1 MTETAVP
8 AQTDPQPEAQPAGAD
23 PEPAEQRARTGLL
36 LAYLR
41 PHWPAMLLGLL
52 LGLVANAAGLATPL
66 VTKWVLDTL
75 GTGGSLARPVTVLLA
90 LVVVGA
96 AISLWQWMLMGGIAE
111 RVVLDARAGVIR
123 RYFVARIDQLTRR
136 SGGELVTR
144 ATSDPGLLHQ
154 ASGSLVGLING
165 AVALLGTL
173 VLMGTLDVVLLGITM
188 IAVVAVAVL
197 MGLLL
202 PSIGRA
208 QEAAQ
213 ESVGR
218 LGGALEG
225 SLRAIRTVKAS
236 RAEQRQATL
245 ITTHAEDSARHGIH
259 AARRAALVWTTSWTG
274 IQLAV
279 IVILGFGAARAER
292 GLIEVSTLIAFL
304 LYAFQLMGPISELTQ
319 NMTAMQAG
327 IAAAGRLREIEAIAV
342 EPGGPAAGTAPAGQA
357 APGHAARAE
366 PPRSAAVLAFRGVT
380 ARYAPG
386 VPPAVRDIDLEIPRV
401 GHTAIVG
408 PSGAGK
414 TTLFSLLLRFLE
426 PERGRLLLDG
436 RAYPDHTP
444 GEIRGRL
451 AYVEQEAPVVPG
463 TIGDNLRFTHPDA
476 TDAELWAALRA
487 VDLHDK
493 VVALDL
499 GLDTPLTATT
509 VSGGERQRIALAR
522 AVLRTPDVLLLDEAT
537 SQVDGLTEAAIA
549 RCVRQRAAS
558 GAVVTIAHRLSTVL
572 DADQIVVMDRGR
584 IRAVGDHATLLHGDE
599 LYRDLVASLRIGTS
613 GTAPAPEVGGRT
625 GSGTLLLPL
634 DRLPQE

>member
-1 MTETAVP
+1 M
-8 AQTDPQPEAQPAGAD
+8 
-23 PEPAEQRARTGLL
+23 
-36 LAYLR
+36 
-41 PHWPAMLLGLL
+41 
-52 LGLVANAAGLATPL
+52 ANAAGLATPL

-75 GTGGSLARPVTVLLA
+75 GTGGSLARPVAVLLT

-96 AISLWQWMLMGGIAE
+96 AITLWQWMLMGGVAE
-111 RVVLDARAGVIR
+111 RVVLEARAGVIR
-123 RYFVARIDQLTRR
+123 HYFAARIDQLTRR
-136 SGGELVTR
+136 PGGELVTR

-165 AVALLGTL
+165 AVALVGTL
-173 VLMGTLDVVLLGITM
+173 VLMGTLDVVLLGITLV
-188 IAVVAVAVL
+188 AVVAVAVL

-259 AARRAALVWTTSWTG
+259 AARRAASVWTISWTG

-342 EPGGPAAGTAPAGQA
+342 EPGGTPAATVPAGHA
-357 APGHAARAE
+357 GLAGHAGRPE
-366 PPRSAAVLAFRGVT
+366 PPRAGAAVLAFRGVT

-426 PERGRLLLDG
+426 PEQGRVLLDG
-436 RAYPDHTP
+436 RPYPDHSP

-476 TDAELWAALRA
+476 TDSELWAALRA
-487 VDLHDK
+487 VDLHDR
-493 VVALDL
+493 VGALDL

-572 DADQIVVMDRGR
+572 DADQIVVMDRGG

-625 GSGTLLLPL
+625 GSGTLLVPL

>member
-1 MTETAVP
+1 MTEIAVAEP
-8 AQTDPQPEAQPAGAD
+8 IDPQPAAH
-23 PEPAEQRARTGLL
+23 RRRTYLL

-52 LGLVANAAGLATPL
+52 LGLLANAAGLATPL

-75 GTGGSLARPVTVLLA
+75 GAGGSLSRPVTVLFA

-96 AISLWQWMLMGGIAE
+96 GISLWQWMLMGGVAE
-111 RVVLDARAGVIR
+111 RVVLDARSGVIR
-123 RYFVARIDQLTRR
+123 RYFAARIDQLTRR
-136 SGGELVTR
+136 PGGELVTR
-144 ATSDPGLLHQ
+144 ATSDPGLLHE

-165 AVALLGTL
+165 AVALVGTL
-173 VLMGTLDVVLLGITM
+173 VLMGTLDVVLLATTM
-188 IAVVAVAVL
+188 VAVVVVAVL

-236 RAEQRQATL
+236 RAEQRQAGL
-245 ITTHAEDSARHGIH
+245 ITRHAEDSARHGIH
-259 AARRAALVWTTSWTG
+259 AARRAATVWTISWTG

-342 EPGGPAAGTAPAGQA
+342 EPGSRPTGQPAPAPAG
-357 APGHAARAE
+357 PVGSE
-366 PPRSAAVLAFRGVT
+366 SGDVVLTFQGVT

-386 VPPAVRDIDLEIPRV
+386 AAPAVRDIDLAIPRR

-426 PERGRLLLDG
+426 PERGRLLLYG
-436 RAYPDHTP
+436 RPYPEHTP
-444 GEIRGRL
+444 AEIRGRL

-476 TDAELWAALRA
+476 ADEELWAALRA

-493 VVALDL
+493 VGSLDL
-499 GLDTPLTATT
+499 GLDTPLSATT

-537 SQVDGLTEAAIA
+537 SQVDGLTEAAVG
-549 RCVRQRAAS
+549 RCVRQRAGA

-584 IRAVGDHATLLHGDE
+584 IRAVGDHVTLLRTDE

-613 GTAPAPEVGGRT
+613 GTSTAPGAGRTT
-625 GSGTLLLPL
+625 GSGTLLVPL

>member
-1 MTETAVP
+1 MPGPGP
-8 AQTDPQPEAQPAGAD
+8 AAA
-23 PEPAEQRARTGLL
+23 
-36 LAYLR
+36 
-41 PHWPAMLLGLL
+41 LLGLL

-75 GTGGSLARPVTVLLA
+75 GTGGSLARPVAVLLT

-96 AISLWQWMLMGGIAE
+96 AITLWQWMLMGGVAE
-111 RVVLDARAGVIR
+111 RVVLEARAGVIR
-123 RYFVARIDQLTRR
+123 HYFAARIDQLTRR
-136 SGGELVTR
+136 PGGELVTR

-165 AVALLGTL
+165 AVALVGTL
-173 VLMGTLDVVLLGITM
+173 VLMGTLDVVLLGITLV
-188 IAVVAVAVL
+188 AVVAVAVL

-259 AARRAALVWTTSWTG
+259 AARRAASVWTISWTG

-342 EPGGPAAGTAPAGQA
+342 EPGGTPAATVPAGHA
-357 APGHAARAE
+357 GLAGHAGRPE
-366 PPRSAAVLAFRGVT
+366 PPRAGAAVLAFRGVT

-426 PERGRLLLDG
+426 PEQGRVLLDG
-436 RAYPDHTP
+436 RPYPDHSP

-476 TDAELWAALRA
+476 TDSELWAALRA
-487 VDLHDK
+487 VDLHDR
-493 VVALDL
+493 VGALDL

-572 DADQIVVMDRGR
+572 DADQIVVMDRGG

-625 GSGTLLLPL
+625 GSGTLLVPL

>member
-1 MTETAVP
+1 MAET
-8 AQTDPQPEAQPAGAD
+8 TSMGA
-23 PEPAEQRARTGLL
+23 ETTSQRARTALL
-36 LAYLR
+36 LTYLR
-41 PHWPAMLLGLL
+41 PHWRAMLLGLL

-75 GTGGSLARPVTVLLA
+75 GAGDSLARPVTVLLV
-90 LVVVGA
+90 LVLVGA
-96 AISLWQWMLMGGIAE
+96 AISLWQWVLMGGVAE
-111 RVVLDARAGVIR
+111 RVVLDARTGVIR
-123 RYFVARIDQLTRR
+123 RYFAARIDQLTRR
-136 SGGELVTR
+136 PGGELVTR
-144 ATSDPGLLHQ
+144 ATADPGLLHE

-173 VLMGTLDVVLLGITM
+173 VLMGTLDLVLLGTTLV
-188 IAVVAVAVL
+188 AVAVVAVL

-218 LGGALEG
+218 LGGTLEG

-236 RAEQRQATL
+236 RAEQRQADL
-245 ITTHAEDSARHGIH
+245 ITAHARESARHGFH
-259 AARRAALVWTTSWTG
+259 AARRSALVWTISWTG
-274 IQLAV
+274 IQVAV
-279 IVILGFGAARAER
+279 IVILGFGALRAER

-304 LYAFQLMGPISELTQ
+304 LYAFQLMSPISELTQ

-327 IAAAGRLREIEAIAV
+327 IAAVGRLREIEAMDVEAGPSSGAASV
-342 EPGGPAAGTAPAGQA
+342 GPSSTGVRRAEPGGQ
-357 APGHAARAE
+357 
-366 PPRSAAVLAFRGVT
+366 VLVFQGVT

-386 VPPAVRDIDLEIPRV
+386 APPAVREIDLEIPRV

-426 PERGRLLLDG
+426 PEHGRLLLDG
-436 RAYPDHTP
+436 RPYPDHTP
-444 GEIRGRL
+444 GEVRARL

-476 TDAELWAALRA
+476 TDEELWEALRA

-493 VVALDL
+493 VASLDL
-499 GLDTPLTATT
+499 GLATPLTATT

-537 SQVDGLTEAAIA
+537 SQVDGLTEAAVS
-549 RCVRQRAAS
+549 RCVRRRAAA

-572 DADQIVVMDRGR
+572 DADQIVVMERGR
-584 IRAVGDHATLLHGDE
+584 IRAVGAHPALLESDE
-599 LYRDLVASLRIGTS
+599 LYRDLVTSLRIGT
-613 GTAPAPEVGGRT
+613 APEIDGRI
-625 GSGTLLLPL
+625 GSGTLLVPH

>member
-1 MTETAVP
+1 MTTATIP
-8 AQTDPQPEAQPAGAD
+8 TQTE
-23 PEPAEQRARTGLL
+23 PEPTAERARTGLL

-41 PHWPAMLLGLL
+41 PHWPAMLVGLL

-75 GTGGSLARPVTVLLA
+75 GAGESLARPVTVLLV

-96 AISLWQWMLMGGIAE
+96 AISLWQWILMGRIAE
-111 RVVLDARAGVIR
+111 RVVLDARTGVIR
-123 RYFVARIDQLTRR
+123 RYLAARIDQLTRR
-136 SGGELVTR
+136 PGGELVTR
-144 ATSDPGLLHQ
+144 ATSDPALLHQ
-154 ASGSLVGLING
+154 ASGSIVGLTNG
-165 AVALLGTL
+165 ALALVGTL
-173 VLMGTLDVVLLGITM
+173 VLMGTLDLVLLGATM
-188 IAVVAVAVL
+188 VAVVVVAVL

-236 RAEQRQATL
+236 RAEQRQTDAL
-245 ITTHAEDSARHGIH
+245 TTHARDSARYGIH
-259 AARRAALVWTTSWTG
+259 AARRTALVWTISWTG

-279 IVILGFGAARAER
+279 IVILGVGAARAER

-304 LYAFQLMGPISELTQ
+304 LYAFGLMGPIGELTQ
-319 NMTAMQAG
+319 NLTAMQAG
-327 IAAAGRLREIEAIAV
+327 IAAAGRLREIEALAV
-342 EPGGPAAGTAPAGQA
+342 EPGSAPAEVGPAGRPEDEGAPAGRTA
-357 APGHAARAE
+357 GP
-366 PPRSAAVLAFRGVT
+366 VLALRGVT

-386 VPPAVRDIDLEIPRV
+386 TSPAVRDIELEIPRV
-401 GHTAIVG
+401 GHTALVG

-426 PERGRLLLDG
+426 PERGELLLDG
-436 RAYPDHTP
+436 RRYSDHTP
-444 GEIRGRL
+444 AQIRGRL

-476 TDAELWAALRA
+476 GEDELWAALRA
-487 VDLHDK
+487 VNLHEK
-493 VVALDL
+493 VAALEL
-499 GLDTPLTATT
+499 GLDTPLSATT

-537 SQVDGLTEAAIA
+537 SQVDGLTEAVVS
-549 RCVRQRAAS
+549 RCVRQRAEQ

-584 IRAVGDHATLLHGDE
+584 IRAVGDHATLLSTDE
-599 LYRDLVASLRIGTS
+599 MYRDLVASLRIGTATEMVT
-613 GTAPAPEVGGRT
+613 TAPEADERN
-625 GSGTLLLPL
+625 GSGTLLVPH

>member
-1 MTETAVP
+1 
-8 AQTDPQPEAQPAGAD
+8 
-23 PEPAEQRARTGLL
+23 
-36 LAYLR
+36 
-41 PHWPAMLLGLL
+41 MLLGLL

-75 GTGGSLARPVTVLLA
+75 GAGDSLSRPVTVLLA

-96 AISLWQWMLMGGIAE
+96 AISLWQWVLMGSLAE
-111 RVVLDARAGVIR
+111 RVVLDARSSVIR
-123 RYFVARIDQLTRR
+123 RYFAARIDQLTRR
-136 SGGELVTR
+136 PGGELVTR
-144 ATSDPGLLHQ
+144 ATSDPALLHE

-165 AVALLGTL
+165 AVALVGTL
-173 VLMGTLDVVLLGITM
+173 VLMGTLDVVLLGTTLV
-188 IAVVAVAVL
+188 AVVVVAVL

-218 LGGALEG
+218 LGGLLEG

-236 RAEQRQATL
+236 RAEQRQAHL
-245 ITTHAEDSARHGIH
+245 ITRHAEESARHGIN
-259 AARRAALVWTTSWTG
+259 AARRAATVWTISWTG

-279 IVILGFGAARAER
+279 IVILGFGAVRAER

-319 NMTAMQAG
+319 HMTAMQAG
-327 IAAAGRLREIEAIAV
+327 IAAAGRLREIEAMSV
-342 EPGGPAAGTAPAGQA
+342 EPDSRPAGQPA
-357 APGHAARAE
+357 SVSVGPVGPESRDV
-366 PPRSAAVLAFRGVT
+366 VLSFQGVT

-386 VPPAVRDIDLEIPRV
+386 AAPAVRGIDLEIPRR

-426 PERGRLLLDG
+426 PEQGRLLLFG
-436 RAYPDHTP
+436 RPYPEHTP
-444 GEIRGRL
+444 AEIRGRL

-463 TIGDNLRFTHPDA
+463 TIGDNLRFTHPEASDE
-476 TDAELWAALRA
+476 ELWAALRA
-487 VDLHDK
+487 VDLSDK
-493 VVALDL
+493 VSSLDL
-499 GLDTPLTATT
+499 GLETPLGATT

-537 SQVDGLTEAAIA
+537 SQVDGLTEAAVG
-549 RCVRQRAAS
+549 RCVRQRATE

-572 DADQIVVMDRGR
+572 DADQIVVMEGGR
-584 IRAVGDHATLLHGDE
+584 IRAVGDHATLLGTDE

-613 GTAPAPEVGGRT
+613 GTPAAPEAGTAT
-625 GSGTLLLPL
+625 GSGTLLVPL
-634 DRLPQE
+634 ERLPQE

>member
-1 MTETAVP
+1 
-8 AQTDPQPEAQPAGAD
+8 
-23 PEPAEQRARTGLL
+23 
-36 LAYLR
+36 
-41 PHWPAMLLGLL
+41 MLLGLL

-75 GTGGSLARPVTVLLA
+75 GAGDSLARPVTVLLV

-96 AISLWQWMLMGGIAE
+96 AISLWQWMLMGGVAE
-111 RVVLDARAGVIR
+111 RVVLDARTGVIR
-123 RYFVARIDQLTRR
+123 RYFAARIDQLTRR
-136 SGGELVTR
+136 PGGELVTR

-165 AVALLGTL
+165 ALALVGTL
-173 VLMGTLDVVLLGITM
+173 VLMGTLDLVLLGTTLV
-188 IAVVAVAVL
+188 AVVAVAAL

-236 RAEQRQATL
+236 RAEQRQAAM
-245 ITTHAEDSARHGIH
+245 ITTHARESGRHGIH
-259 AARRAALVWTTSWTG
+259 AARRAALVWTISWTG
-274 IQLAV
+274 IQVAV

-327 IAAAGRLREIEAIAV
+327 IAAAGRLREIEAMAVEPGPPSTAGPSAAGPASSPSSVRGRRV
-342 EPGGPAAGTAPAGQA
+342 EPGGP
-357 APGHAARAE
+357 
-366 PPRSAAVLAFRGVT
+366 VLTFQGVT

-386 VPPAVRDIDLEIPRV
+386 APPAVRDIDLEIPRA

-426 PERGRLLLDG
+426 PEHGRLLLDG
-436 RAYPDHTP
+436 RPYPEHAP

-476 TDAELWAALRA
+476 TDGELWAALRA

-493 VVALDL
+493 VGSLDL

-537 SQVDGLTEAAIA
+537 SQVDGLTEAAVG
-549 RCVRQRAAS
+549 RCVRQRAET
-558 GAVVTIAHRLSTVL
+558 GAVLTIAHRLSTVL
-572 DADQIVVMDRGR
+572 DAGQIVVMDRGR
-584 IRAVGDHATLLHGDE
+584 IRAVGDHATLLGTDE
-599 LYRDLVASLRIGTS
+599 LYRDLVASLRIGTAET
-613 GTAPAPEVGGRT
+613 GPAPESGGLT
-625 GSGTLLLPL
+625 GSGRLLVPL

>member
-1 MTETAVP
+1 MTAIVAP
-8 AQTDPQPEAQPAGAD
+8 APTDPPPTA
-23 PEPAEQRARTGLL
+23 QRARTGLL

-75 GTGGSLARPVTVLLA
+75 GAGGSLGRPVTVLLV

-96 AISLWQWMLMGGIAE
+96 AISLWQWVLMGGVAE
-111 RVVLDARAGVIR
+111 RVVLDARSGVIR
-123 RYFVARIDQLTRR
+123 RYFAARIEQLTRR
-136 SGGELVTR
+136 PSGELVTR
-144 ATSDPGLLHQ
+144 ATSDPGLLHE

-165 AVALLGTL
+165 AVALVGTL
-173 VLMGTLDVVLLGITM
+173 VLMGTLDLVLLGTTLV
-188 IAVVAVAVL
+188 AVVAVAVL

-236 RAEQRQATL
+236 RAEQRQAAL

-259 AARRAALVWTTSWTG
+259 AARRAAVVWTISWTG

-279 IVILGFGAARAER
+279 IVILGFGAARAGQ

-342 EPGGPAAGTAPAGQA
+342 EPGASTASAPSDHAAPAGVS
-357 APGHAARAE
+357 APGG
-366 PPRSAAVLAFRGVT
+366 AVLAFRGVT

-386 VPPAVRDIDLEIPRV
+386 APPAVRDIDLEIPRL

-414 TTLFSLLLRFLE
+414 TTLFSLMLRFLE
-426 PERGRLLLDG
+426 PEQGRLLLDG
-436 RAYPDHTP
+436 RPYPDHTP

-463 TIGDNLRFTHPDA
+463 TVGDNLRFTHPDA
-476 TDAELWAALRA
+476 TDEELWAALRA
-487 VDLHDK
+487 VDLHEK
-493 VVALDL
+493 VRSLDL
-499 GLDTPLTATT
+499 GLDTPLTATN

-537 SQVDGLTEAAIA
+537 SQVDGLTEAAVG
-549 RCVRQRAAS
+549 RCVRQRAAA

-584 IRAVGDHATLLHGDE
+584 IRAVGDHAALLRTDE
-599 LYRDLVASLRIGTS
+599 LYRDLVTSLRIGT
-613 GTAPAPEVGGRT
+613 TETPPAPEVGGST
-625 GSGTLLLPL
+625 GSGRLLVPL

>member
-1 MTETAVP
+1 MTETAVVESV
-8 AQTDPQPEAQPAGAD
+8 DPQPAASRG
-23 PEPAEQRARTGLL
+23 RTSLL
-36 LAYLR
+36 FAYLR
-41 PHWPAMLLGLL
+41 PHVPAMLLGLL
-52 LGLVANAAGLATPL
+52 LGLLANAAGLATPL

-75 GTGGSLARPVTVLLA
+75 GAGGSLSRPVAMLFA
-90 LVVVGA
+90 LVVIGA
-96 AISLWQWMLMGGIAE
+96 GISLWQWMLMGGVAE
-111 RVVLDARAGVIR
+111 RVVLDARSGVIR
-123 RYFVARIDQLTRR
+123 RYFAARIDQLTRR
-136 SGGELVTR
+136 PGGELVTR
-144 ATSDPGLLHQ
+144 ATSDPGLLHA

-165 AVALLGTL
+165 GVALVGTL
-173 VLMGTLDVVLLGITM
+173 VLMGVLDVVLLGATM
-188 IAVVAVAVL
+188 VAVVVVAVL
-197 MGLLL
+197 MGVLL

-218 LGGALEG
+218 FGGALEG

-236 RAEQRQATL
+236 RAEQRQASL
-245 ITTHAEDSARHGIH
+245 ITRHAEDSARHGIR
-259 AARRAALVWTTSWTG
+259 AARRAATVWTISWTG

-327 IAAAGRLREIEAIAV
+327 IAAAGRLREIEDIAV
-342 EPGGPAAGTAPAGQA
+342 EPGSQPTGRPAPVPATPASG
-357 APGHAARAE
+357 
-366 PPRSAAVLAFRGVT
+366 AAVLTFQGVT

-386 VPPAVRDIDLEIPRV
+386 VAPAVRGVDLEIPRR

-426 PERGRLLLDG
+426 PERGRVLLYG
-436 RAYPDHTP
+436 RPYPKHTP
-444 GEIRGRL
+444 AEIRGRL

-463 TIGDNLRFTHPDA
+463 TIADNLRFTHPDA
-476 TDAELWAALRA
+476 ADEELWAALRA
-487 VDLHDK
+487 VDLYDK
-493 VVALDL
+493 VSSLDQ
-499 GLDTPLTATT
+499 GLDTPLSATT

-537 SQVDGLTEAAIA
+537 SQVDGLTEAAVG
-549 RCVRQRAAS
+549 RCVRQRATE

-572 DADQIVVMDRGR
+572 DADQIVVMEGGR
-584 IRAVGDHATLLHGDE
+584 IRAVGDHATLLGTDE

-613 GTAPAPEVGGRT
+613 GTPAAPEAGRAT
-625 GSGTLLLPL
+625 GSGTLLVPL